1 MVLFRLTKY
10 NLIIEQTKIN
20 KSIHMKNIKPR
31 SVTKAEF
38 IAWYIAEK
46 NVPAVFTLSGG
57 MIAFIIDAIY
67 RLGVTPIIGL
77 RHEQAAG
84 FAAET
89 CTRVSKIPAVA
100 LATSGPGATN
110 LITAIASSFFDSV
123 PTVYITGQV
132 NQEEIKKSKFQRQNG
147 FQELN
152 IVEAVRGITK
162 SAIQISSNTDLNL
175 VLNEAWEAAT
185 TGRPGPVLIDI
196 PIDVQQ
202 EVYRST
208 KSRNFQDNNKR
219 NYRKEIDKLSELIAK
234 HKHPLV
240 LAGGGLVTADVTKDF
255 RKLVAKLN
263 LPVVH
268 TLMAVDSL
276 PSSSRHRIGMIGSY
290 GNKEAN
296 YALRES
302 DLLICLGSRLDVRQI
317 GNDIKQ
323 FKSGKYIYRVDIDEF
338 ELNGRVVA
346 KKNIRVNLKD
356 FISDWLKHCE
366 MSTSNQWIDEIHEY
380 RISNPQQEEQDEGL
394 IWGPN
399 DALLQIS
406 KLCKGAEGFIVDV
419 GQHQMWAAQSLEL
432 NDKHRFITSGG
443 LGAMGFALP
452 SAIGACFAK
461 KGNWIVIAGD
471 GCTQL
476 SIAEIQTIK
485 EHNLPIVIF
494 VINNNQHGMV
504 AQFQET
510 NLENRLVLTREGYS
524 TPDFLNLANAF
535 GIPSFKTST
544 SIELDEIS
552 KKLNGKIKGPM
563 LIEILLSNNARALPK
578 NKW

>member
-1 MVLFRLTKY
+1 MEATKS
-10 NLIIEQTKIN
+10 NQI
-20 KSIHMKNIKPR
+20 
-31 SVTKAEF
+31 TKAEF
-38 IAWYIAEK
+38 IAQYIVER
-46 NVPAVFTLSGG
+46 NTPAVFTLSGG
-57 MIAFIIDAIY
+57 MIAFIVDAIY
-67 RLGVTPIIGL
+67 QLGVTPIIGM

-89 CTRVSKIPAVA
+89 CTRVSKIPSVA

-123 PTVYITGQV
+123 PTIYITGQV
-132 NQEEIKKSKFQRQNG
+132 NQLEIKKSKLQRQNG

-152 IVEAVRGITK
+152 IVEAVKGITK
-162 SAIQISSNTDLNL
+162 SAIQVDSNTDLNF
-175 VLNEAWEAAT
+175 VLNEAWETAT

-202 EVYRST
+202 EVYLST
-208 KSRNFQDNNKR
+208 NLKSYHKPDNKD
-219 NYRKEIDKLSELIAK
+219 YKKEIEKLSELISK
-234 HKHPLV
+234 YERPLI
-240 LAGGGLVTADVTKDF
+240 LAGGGLVTSNTTNEF
-255 RKLVAKLN
+255 RNLVEKLN

-276 PSSSRHRIGMIGSY
+276 SSNSKHRIGMIGSY

-296 YALRES
+296 YALRKS

-317 GNDIKQ
+317 GNDIEQ
-323 FKSGKYIYRVDIDEF
+323 FKNNKYIYRVDIDES
-338 ELNGRVVA
+338 ELNGRVKA
-346 KKNIRVNLKD
+346 KKNIQINLKD
-356 FISDWLKHCE
+356 FISSWLKHYRL
-366 MSTSNQWIDEIHEY
+366 STPNQWIEEIYDH
-380 RISNPQQEEQDEGL
+380 RRANPQQEEQDKGL

-406 KLCKGAEGFIVDV
+406 KLCKEAEGFIVDV
-419 GQHQMWAAQSLEL
+419 GQHQMWAAQSIEL
-432 NDKHRFITSGG
+432 TNKQRFITSGG
-443 LGAMGFALP
+443 LGAMGFAMP

-485 EHNLPIVIF
+485 EQNLPIVIF

-524 TPDFLNLANAF
+524 APDFLNLANAF
-535 GIPSFKTST
+535 GIASYKASTST
-544 SIELDEIS
+544 ELTEIS
-552 KKLNGKIKGPM
+552 NDLNGKINGPM
-563 LIEILLSNNARALPK
+563 LIEITLSNNAKALPK

>member
-1 MVLFRLTKY
+1 MEATKS
-10 NLIIEQTKIN
+10 NQI
-20 KSIHMKNIKPR
+20 
-31 SVTKAEF
+31 TKAEF
-38 IAWYIAEK
+38 IAQYIVER
-46 NVPAVFTLSGG
+46 NTPAVFTLSGG
-57 MIAFIIDAIY
+57 MIAFIVDAIY
-67 RLGVTPIIGL
+67 QLGVTPIIGM

-89 CTRVSKIPAVA
+89 CTRVSKIPSVA

-123 PTVYITGQV
+123 PTIYITGQV
-132 NQEEIKKSKFQRQNG
+132 NQLEIKKSKLQRQNG

-152 IVEAVRGITK
+152 IVEAVKGITK
-162 SAIQISSNTDLNL
+162 SAIQVDSNTDLNF
-175 VLNEAWEAAT
+175 VLNEAWETAT

-202 EVYRST
+202 EVYLST
-208 KSRNFQDNNKR
+208 NLKSYHKPDNKD
-219 NYRKEIDKLSELIAK
+219 YKKEIEKLSELISK
-234 HKHPLV
+234 YERPLI
-240 LAGGGLVTADVTKDF
+240 LAGGGLVTSNTTNEF
-255 RKLVAKLN
+255 RNLVEKLN

-276 PSSSRHRIGMIGSY
+276 SSNSKHRIGMIGSY

-296 YALRES
+296 YALRKS

-317 GNDIKQ
+317 GNDIEQ
-323 FKSGKYIYRVDIDEF
+323 FKNNKYIYRVDIDES
-338 ELNGRVVA
+338 ELNGRVKA
-346 KKNIRVNLKD
+346 KKNIQINLKD
-356 FISDWLKHCE
+356 FISSWLKHYRL
-366 MSTSNQWIDEIHEY
+366 STPNQWIEEIYDH
-380 RISNPQQEEQDEGL
+380 RRANPQQEEQDKGL

-406 KLCKGAEGFIVDV
+406 KLCKEAEGFIVDV
-419 GQHQMWAAQSLEL
+419 GQHQMWAAQSIEL
-432 NDKHRFITSGG
+432 TDKQRFITSGG
-443 LGAMGFALP
+443 LGAMGFAMP

-485 EHNLPIVIF
+485 EQNLPIVIF

-524 TPDFLNLANAF
+524 APDFLNLANAF
-535 GIPSFKTST
+535 GIASYKASTST
-544 SIELDEIS
+544 ELTEIS
-552 KKLNGKIKGPM
+552 NDLNGKINGPM
-563 LIEILLSNNARALPK
+563 LIEITLSNNAKALPK

>member
-1 MVLFRLTKY
+1 MKT
-10 NLIIEQTKIN
+10 I
-20 KSIHMKNIKPR
+20 KSKPL
-31 SVTKAEF
+31 TKAEF
-38 IAWYIAEK
+38 IAAYIAEK
-46 NVPAVFTLSGG
+46 NVSAVFTLSGG

-67 RLGVTPIIGL
+67 KLGVTPIIGL

-123 PTVYITGQV
+123 PTIYITGQV
-132 NQEEIKKSKFQRQNG
+132 NQEEIKKSKRQRQNG

-152 IVEAVRGITK
+152 IVEAVRGVTK
-162 SAIQISSNTDLNL
+162 SAIQVSSNTDLNC
-175 VLNEAWEAAT
+175 VLNEAWETAT

-202 EVYRST
+202 EAYLS
-208 KSRNFQDNNKR
+208 KESKNFHRKDKMD
-219 NYRKEIDKLSELIAK
+219 YRKEVDKISELIAE
-234 HKHPLV
+234 HKRPLV
-240 LAGGGLVTADVTKDF
+240 LAGGGLVTADITKDF
-255 RKLVAKLN
+255 RKLVENLN

-276 PSSSRHRIGMIGSY
+276 PSSSRYRIGMIGSY

-296 YALRES
+296 YALGKS

-317 GNDIKQ
+317 GSDIQK
-323 FKSGKYIYRVDIDEF
+323 FKSNKCIYRVDIDEF
-338 ELNGRVVA
+338 ELNGRVIA
-346 KKNIRVNLKD
+346 KKNTQGNLND
-356 FISDWLKHCE
+356 FISDWLKHYKVY
-366 MSTSNQWIDEIHEY
+366 SSNQWINEIHKY
-380 RISNPQQEEQDEGL
+380 RRDNPQQEEQVEGL

-399 DALLQIS
+399 DALLEIS
-406 KLCKGAEGFIVDV
+406 KLCQEAEGFIVDV
-419 GQHQMWAAQSLEL
+419 GQHQMWAAQSIEL
-432 NDKHRFITSGG
+432 TDKHRFITSGG

-494 VINNNQHGMV
+494 VVNNNQHGMV

-524 TPDFLNLANAF
+524 TPNFLNLATAF
-535 GIPSFKTST
+535 GIPSFKAST

-552 KKLNGKIKGPM
+552 KHLKGKINGPM
-563 LIEILLSNNARALPK
+563 LIEIIVSNNARALPK

>member
-1 MVLFRLTKY
+1 MNPSL
-10 NLIIEQTKIN
+10 
-20 KSIHMKNIKPR
+20 SI
-31 SVTKAEF
+31 TKAER
-38 IAWYIAEK
+38 IAEYIAEK

-57 MIAFIIDAIY
+57 MIAFIVDAIY
-67 RLGVTPIIGL
+67 RLGATPIIGM

-89 CTRVSKIPAVA
+89 CTRVSKIPTVA

-123 PTVYITGQV
+123 PTIYITGQV
-132 NQEEIKKSKFQRQNG
+132 NQLEIKKSKLQRQNG
-147 FQELN
+147 FQEFN
-152 IVEAVRGITK
+152 IVEAVKGVTK
-162 SAIQISSNTDLNL
+162 LAIQVNSKTDLNS
-175 VLNEAWEAAT
+175 VLNQAWETAT

-202 EVYRST
+202 ELYQSINL
-208 KSRNFQDNNKR
+208 KLFHKKNKKD
-219 NYRKEIDKLSELIAK
+219 YKKDIEKLLELISQHAY
-234 HKHPLV
+234 PLV
-240 LAGGGLVTADVTKDF
+240 LAGGGLVTSDSINDF
-255 RKLVAKLN
+255 RVLVEKLD

-296 YALRES
+296 YALGKS

-317 GNDIKQ
+317 GSDIEK
-323 FKSGKYIYRVDIDEF
+323 FKGDKYIYRLDIDEF
-338 ELNGRVVA
+338 ELSGRVKA
-346 KKNIRVNLKD
+346 KKDIQVNLKD
-356 FISDWLKHCE
+356 FISDWLKYGA
-366 MSTSNQWIDEIHEY
+366 SPVSNQWIEEINKH
-380 RISNPQQEEQDEGL
+380 RINNPQQGEQDEGL
-394 IWGPN
+394 VWGPN

-406 KLCKGAEGFIVDV
+406 RICKEAEGFIVDV
-419 GQHQMWAAQSLEL
+419 GQHQMWAAQSVEL
-432 NDKHRFITSGG
+432 TNKQRFITSGG
-443 LGAMGFALP
+443 LGAMGFATP

-461 KGNWIVIAGD
+461 KGKWIVIAGD

-476 SIAEIQTIK
+476 SIAELQTIK

-494 VINNNQHGMV
+494 VVNNHQHGMV

-524 TPDFLNLANAF
+524 TPNFVHLANAF
-535 GIPSFKTST
+535 GIPSFEAST
-544 SIELDEIS
+544 SSELDKINEHL
-552 KKLNGKIKGPM
+552 KGMNNGPI
-563 LIEILLSNNARALPK
+563 LIEITLSNNAKALPK

>member
-1 MVLFRLTKY
+1 MKT
-10 NLIIEQTKIN
+10 I
-20 KSIHMKNIKPR
+20 KSKPL
-31 SVTKAEF
+31 TKAEF
-38 IAWYIAEK
+38 IAAYIAEK
-46 NVPAVFTLSGG
+46 NVSAVFTLSGG
-57 MIAFIIDAIY
+57 MIAFIIDAIH

-123 PTVYITGQV
+123 PTIYITGQV
-132 NQEEIKKSKFQRQNG
+132 NQEEIKKSKRQRQNG

-162 SAIQISSNTDLNL
+162 SAIQVSSNTDLNC
-175 VLNEAWEAAT
+175 VLNEAWETAT

-202 EVYRST
+202 ETYLS
-208 KSRNFQDNNKR
+208 KESKNFHRKDKMD
-219 NYRKEIDKLSELIAK
+219 YRKEIDKISELIAE
-234 HKHPLV
+234 HKRPLV
-240 LAGGGLVTADVTKDF
+240 LAGGGLVTADITKDF
-255 RKLVAKLN
+255 RKLVENLN

-276 PSSSRHRIGMIGSY
+276 PSSSRYRIGMIGSY

-296 YALRES
+296 YALGKS

-317 GNDIKQ
+317 GSDIQK
-323 FKSGKYIYRVDIDEF
+323 FKSNKCIYRVDIDVF
-338 ELNGRVVA
+338 ELNGRVIA
-346 KKNIRVNLKD
+346 KKNTQGNLND
-356 FISDWLKHCE
+356 FISDWLKHYKAY
-366 MSTSNQWIDEIHEY
+366 SSNQWINEIHKY
-380 RISNPQQEEQDEGL
+380 RKDNPQQEEQVEGL

-399 DALLQIS
+399 DALLEIS
-406 KLCKGAEGFIVDV
+406 KLCQEAEGFIVDV
-419 GQHQMWAAQSLEL
+419 GQHQMWAAQSIEL
-432 NDKHRFITSGG
+432 TDKHRFITSGG

-494 VINNNQHGMV
+494 VVNNNQHGMV

-524 TPDFLNLANAF
+524 TPNFLNLATAF
-535 GIPSFKTST
+535 GIPSFKAST

-552 KKLNGKIKGPM
+552 KHLKGKINGPM
-563 LIEILLSNNARALPK
+563 LIEIIVSNNARALPK

>member
-1 MVLFRLTKY
+1 METTKSMS
-10 NLIIEQTKIN
+10 L
-20 KSIHMKNIKPR
+20 
-31 SVTKAEF
+31 TKAEF
-38 IAWYIAEK
+38 IAEYIAEK
-46 NVPAVFTLSGG
+46 NVSAVFTLSGG
-57 MIAFIIDAIY
+57 MIAFIVDAIY
-67 RLGVTPIIGL
+67 RLGVTPIIGM

-89 CTRVSKIPAVA
+89 CTRVSKIPSVA

-123 PTVYITGQV
+123 PTIYITGQV
-132 NQEEIKKSKFQRQNG
+132 NQLEIKKSKFQRQNG

-152 IVEAVRGITK
+152 IVEAVKGITK
-162 SAIQISSNTDLNL
+162 SAIQINSNTDLNSIL
-175 VLNEAWEAAT
+175 SEAWETAT
-185 TGRPGPVLIDI
+185 SGRPGPVLIDI

-202 EVYRST
+202 EVYRSKKL
-208 KSRNFQDNNKR
+208 KSSHKNMKKDYK
-219 NYRKEIDKLSELIAK
+219 KEIEKLSELISG
-234 HKHPLV
+234 HERPLI
-240 LAGGGLVTADVTKDF
+240 LAGGGLVTAGVTKNF
-255 RKLVAKLN
+255 RDLVENLN

-268 TLMAVDSL
+268 TLMAVDTL
-276 PSSSRHRIGMIGSY
+276 SSGSRYRIGMIGSY

-296 YALRES
+296 YALRKS

-317 GNDIKQ
+317 GYDIEQ
-323 FKSGKYIYRVDIDEF
+323 FKNKKYIYRIDIDEF
-338 ELNGRVVA
+338 ELNGRVTA
-346 KKNIRVNLKD
+346 NKNIQVNLKD
-356 FISDWLKHCE
+356 FISDWLKHYTVSAPNE
-366 MSTSNQWIDEIHEY
+366 WTDEIYEH
-380 RISNPQQEEQDEGL
+380 RINNPQQKEQDEGL

-406 KLCKGAEGFIVDV
+406 KLCKEAEGFIVDV
-419 GQHQMWAAQSLEL
+419 GQHQMWAAQSVQLT
-432 NDKHRFITSGG
+432 DKQRFITSGG
-443 LGAMGFALP
+443 LGSMGFAIP

-476 SIAEIQTIK
+476 SISEIQTIK

-494 VINNNQHGMV
+494 VVNNHQHGMV

-524 TPDFLNLANAF
+524 APDFLNLANAF
-535 GIPSFKTST
+535 GIPSFKASTST
-544 SIELDEIS
+544 DLNEIS
-552 KKLNGKIKGPM
+552 KNLNGIINGPM
-563 LIEILLSNNARALPK
+563 LIEITLSNNARALPK